1 MYLILSF
8 CISLVIYLI
17 MQNNEYKKNPTEY
30 SISNMYS
37 SSNLGTFALLFII
50 ISIIMYLFN
59 SSFKD
64 DKFKSSGGNV
74 ELSEIAIDPLIL
86 KKIPDN
92 IKTGFY
98 PYND

>member
-30 SISNMYS
+30 NISNMYS

-64 DKFKSSGGNV
+64 DKVKSSGGNV
-74 ELSEIAIDPLIL
+74 ELSEITIDPLIL